1 MKRVM
6 NSSRAYIVNAL
17 IDWIVDNGCTP
28 HIVLDTTG
36 EDVVAPMEFAHE
48 NRIVLNVSG
57 TAVRNFKLDVDGLEF
72 DARFHGE
79 SRHVSCPTGA
89 IIGIYA
95 KENGEGMT
103 FKVQNE
109 REIPSND
116 ESVADEESP
125 KLPSHLRL
133 VKD

>member
-1 MKRVM
+1 M
-6 NSSRAYIVNAL
+6 NSSRSYLVNAL

-28 HIVLDTTG
+28 HIVLDISCK
-36 EDVVAPMEFAHE
+36 DVIAPTEFAHE
-48 NRIVLNVSG
+48 NRLVLNVSG
-57 TAVRNFKLDVDGLEF
+57 TAVRNFKLDSDGLEF

-95 KENGEGMT
+95 KENGEGMA
-103 FKVQNE
+103 FSPQKDQE
-109 REIPSND
+109 APSND
-116 ESVADEESP
+116 DDSPSDDESP